1 MSSLPPNVRK
11 RGKFYYFRTR
21 LNGSHKEIPLGSD
34 LAMARQ
40 LARQHA
46 GKVAAIKSGLAHVDE
61 AKWQEAERQPITVH
75 VEDWYRTL
83 VNRGRRD
90 HYTRQSRDR
99 VLLVLDLAGIERISQ
114 LEIHA
119 IEAALVDL
127 KHTCKGRGGNKEL
140 SDRSVNH
147 AARAVKSFSRWL
159 RKAKRAQDDKLQDL
173 TLPEVLTKRTRKA
186 LLPEEIAAL
195 IETTRT
201 RPRRAKIDGPDRSV
215 LYAVAAGTGLRLG
228 ELESLT
234 RESFRMDSDPPVV
247 VCESAYTKNS
257 KQATQPITAEL
268 ASLLRPWLA
277 GKSPGSPV
285 FLLDRIQI
293 APALRKDLEAA
304 GVAESESYDFHC
316 LRHSYITAVVKSG
329 ASLKVCQE
337 LARHSDP
344 KLTLSV
350 YSHLTVHDLTQGLE
364 ILSHTI
370 PTPAV
375 LTGLTG
381 TEGGM
386 MISSPGRPEMAPHG
400 LAEANTNLY
409 ADGPRHRDVH

>member
-1 MSSLPPNVRK
+1 MSSVLPPNVRK
-11 RGKFYYFRTR
+11 RGKFYYFRSR
-21 LNGSHKEIPLGSD
+21 LNGKQKEIPLGSD

-40 LARQHA
+40 LAKQHA
-46 GKVAAIKSGLAHVDE
+46 GRMVAVKTGLAHPDE

-90 HYTRQSRDR
+90 HYTRQSRSR
-99 VLLVLDLAGIERISQ
+99 VLCVLDLAGIERISQ

-119 IEAALVDL
+119 VEAALVDL
-127 KHTCKGRGGNKEL
+127 KHTSRGRGGNEQL
-140 SDRSVNH
+140 SDRSVHH

-159 RKAKRAQDDKLQDL
+159 RKAKRSQDDKLQDL
-173 TLPEVLTKRTRKA
+173 ALPEVVTKRTRKA
-186 LLPEEIAAL
+186 LQPEEIAAL

-201 RPRRAKIDGPDRSV
+201 EPRRAKIDGPDRSI
-215 LYAVAAGTGLRLG
+215 LYATAAGTGFRLG

-234 RESFRMDSDPPVV
+234 PESFNLDCDPPTI
-247 VCESAYTKNS
+247 VCESAYTKNG
-257 KQATQPITAEL
+257 KEAVQPIRPEL
-268 ASLLRPWLA
+268 VALLRPWLA
-277 GKSPGSPV
+277 GKDPGSPV
-285 FLLDRIQI
+285 FVLDRIQI
-293 APALRKDLEAA
+293 ARVLRKDLEAA

-337 LARHSDP
+337 LARHADP

-350 YSHLTVHDLTQGLE
+350 YSHLTVHDLTAGLG

-370 PTPAV
+370 PTIGV
-375 LTGLTG
+375 LAGLTG
-381 TEGGM
+381 TDEGT
-386 MISSPGRPEMAPHG
+386 MISSPGRSEMVRSG
-400 LAEANTNLY
+400 LAEPLTDLY
-409 ADGPRHRDVH
+409 T